1 MDKGQFE
8 GPRAKAILAKLSPK
22 QLEEVLK
29 IHKAM
34 KKIEKKDKYHFPKT
48 EEKEG
53 GKGEKKV
60 KAKKTKAKKTKAK
73 KTKAKKTKVK
83 K

>member
-1 MDKGQFE
+1 MDKKGQFD

-34 KKIEKKDKYHFPKT
+34 EKIEKEDKYHFPKKT
-48 EEKEG
+48 EKKEG
-53 GKGEKKV
+53 GKGKKKV

-73 KTKAKKTKVK
+73 K
-83 K
+83 